1 RGRRPPRAA
10 YGPQLASA
18 TRSFAAAAS
27 SGRLALSCA
36 RAGRLLRRNV
46 DPTPCGAQSLV
57 AAAAFL
63 GVAAVSV
70 AGLFEYNFGD
80 KEVLMAT
87 LLLLALPFSRGMTE
101 SGERSPRIQS

>member
-1 RGRRPPRAA
+1 VG
-10 YGPQLASA
+10 L
-18 TRSFAAAAS
+18 
-27 SGRLALSCA
+27 
-36 RAGRLLRRNV
+36 
-46 DPTPCGAQSLV
+46 TPFGDQTLGDQTLV

-87 LLLLALPFSRGMTE
+87 LPLLALPFCRGMTE
-101 SGERSPRIQS
+101 VKESQVQSPESRVPESGRALLARIQS